1 MFCMGEEG
9 RFHEFLK
16 HLFSAEEKDCSEA
29 VSVLF
34 EDNYRITDLDME
46 VFKDITNRPESIR
59 LIEDQINCMEC
70 VNMSIDRLL
79 AGTLDRKQMF
89 IVTGAAGTGKTIVG
103 FKLISDYCQAVRE
116 RRLNTEYKCAYTLPR
131 SRTIKAVL
139 DGIGGGLQTVFLNNL
154 KGSFELLVVDEAH
167 RVTDFDRKKGG
178 TGHILNQANIVV
190 VLQDDNQRVL
200 GNEIGTLDNY
210 RRFAKENGFTVQIFG
225 LKLQKRAGFGGYV
238 DNIDRLIYGGEAIS
252 CPKDN
257 GLQIQV
263 CETLKDMETAVS
275 ERHQSENSIKY
286 YTSYCWEWKSRNDS
300 NAVDISITEGD
311 YTFQKQWNPYTA
323 EEQFRWY
330 TDSIDKV
337 GCIYTA
343 QGLGYDYIALIWW
356 DDLRWDCTQN
366 KWIVNLDKVTRFDSQ
381 LRSTIRNHSVNY
393 DYLMKNIYRVLL
405 TRAKKGIYIWFKDQ
419 DTKKHFEEVVL
430 PGNA

>member
-1 MFCMGEEG
+1 
-9 RFHEFLK
+9 
-16 HLFSAEEKDCSEA
+16 
-29 VSVLF
+29 
-34 EDNYRITDLDME
+34 ME
-46 VFKDITNRPESIR
+46 N
-59 LIEDQINCMEC
+59 
-70 VNMSIDRLL
+70 
-79 AGTLDRKQMF
+79 
-89 IVTGAAGTGKTIVG
+89 
-103 FKLISDYCQAVRE
+103 
-116 RRLNTEYKCAYTLPR
+116 
-131 SRTIKAVL
+131 
-139 DGIGGGLQTVFLNNL
+139 
-154 KGSFELLVVDEAH
+154 
-167 RVTDFDRKKGG
+167 
-178 TGHILNQANIVV
+178 
-190 VLQDDNQRVL
+190 
-200 GNEIGTLDNY
+200 
-210 RRFAKENGFTVQIFG
+210 
-225 LKLQKRAGFGGYV
+225 
-238 DNIDRLIYGGEAIS
+238 
-252 CPKDN
+252 
-257 GLQIQV
+257 
-263 CETLKDMETAVS
+263 AVS

-286 YTSYCWEWKSRNDS
+286 YASYCWEWKSRNDS